1 MAGISV
7 GVDLGQDVIIDAVS
21 KGFDGREVSK
31 SICNHERYFIPW
43 YDLRKINIG
52 NFKKY
57 QTFQIDNEEYQ
68 NTRNE
73 RIEFLKYVGLN
84 AEIFSSYIPE
94 KYQAIPNLI
103 WLSVIKNLI
112 KQLEK
117 NEDIL
122 MS

>member
-1 MAGISV
+1 MKDGAAISV

-31 SICNHERYFIPW
+31 SNYTHEKYFIPW

-68 NTRNE
+68 KTR
-73 RIEFLKYVGLN
+73 KY
-84 AEIFSSYIPE
+84 
-94 KYQAIPNLI
+94 
-103 WLSVIKNLI
+103 
-112 KQLEK
+112 
-117 NEDIL
+117 
-122 MS
+122 